1 MRYIVSDK
9 LFLLLVMMFIPYIYI
24 KDKDGKVIF
33 YICGVVFYLLDYI
46 AEAVRATFGGS
57 K

>member
-1 MRYIVSDK
+1 MSDK
-9 LFLLLVMMFIPYIYI
+9 LFLLLVMLFMPFVRIC
-24 KDKDGKVIF
+24 DKEGKTRFAIW
-33 YICGVVFYLLDYI
+33 GALFYLLDYI

>member
-1 MRYIVSDK
+1 MSDK

-46 AEAVRATFGGS
+46 AELVRATFGGS